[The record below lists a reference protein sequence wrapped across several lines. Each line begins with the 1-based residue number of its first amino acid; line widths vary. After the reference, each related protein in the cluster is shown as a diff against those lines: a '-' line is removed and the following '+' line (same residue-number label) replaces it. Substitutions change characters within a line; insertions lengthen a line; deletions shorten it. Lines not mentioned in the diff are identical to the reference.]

1 MQRGDELGKKNVF
14 SGNLKLARK
23 VRGFTQRDMAKRLE
37 ISNSTYCLYEK
48 GEREPNVNTIEKIA
62 HILYV
67 SIDELF
73 GLYNFGTENL
83 IKETSKSY
91 SIRPHVTWE
100 EFYDLPDG
108 EHAELINGELH
119 YMTAPSRAHQKIVM
133 ELSYA
138 FVSYIK
144 DRKGKC
150 EVYPAPF
157 AVKLSEEEH
166 TIVQPDISVICD
178 KNKLDDRGC
187 NGAPDM
193 VVEILSPSTKDYD
206 SINKYNLY
214 KEYGVREYWIIDPI
228 TKKVMVSL
236 LYGEF
241 RMPNIYGVGSSIKVE
256 IFDDLYIQLD
266 DIF

>member
-1 MQRGDELGKKNVF
+1 MEKKSAF
-14 SGNLKLARK
+14 SRNLKLARK
-23 VRGFTQRDMAKRLE
+23 VRGFTQRDMAKKLD

-73 GLYNFGTENL
+73 GLYNFGTDNL

-91 SIRPHVTWE
+91 NIRPHVTWE
-100 EFYDLPDG
+100 EYYDLPDG
-108 EHAELINGELH
+108 EHAELIHGELF
-119 YMTAPSRAHQKIVM
+119 YMTAPSRIHQEIVM
-133 ELSYA
+133 ELAYTLI
-138 FVSYIK
+138 SYIK

-150 EVYPAPF
+150 QVYAAPF

-178 KNKLDDRGC
+178 TKKLDDRGC

-206 SINKYNLY
+206 SIDKYKLY
-214 KEYGVREYWIIDPI
+214 KEYGVREYWIIDPVA
-228 TKKVMVSL
+228 KKVMVSL
-236 LYGEF
+236 LDGEF
-241 RMPNIYGVGSSIKVE
+241 RMPNIYDVNSSIKVE
-256 IFDDLYIQLD
+256 IFDNLYVKLN
-266 DIF
+266 DIFKEN

>member
-1 MQRGDELGKKNVF
+1 MEKQSTF
-14 SGNLKLARK
+14 SRNLKLARK
-23 VRGFTQRDMAKRLE
+23 ARGFTQRDIAKKLN

-91 SIRPHVTWE
+91 NIRPHISWE
-100 EFYDLPDG
+100 EYYDLPDG
-108 EHAELINGELH
+108 EHAELINGELY
-119 YMTAPSRAHQKIVM
+119 YMSAPSRVHQEIVM
-133 ELSYA
+133 ELTYA
-138 FVSYIK
+138 ILSYIK
-144 DRKGKC
+144 DSKGKC
-150 EVYPAPF
+150 KVYPAPF

-178 KNKLDDRGC
+178 IKKLDDRGC

-206 SINKYNLY
+206 CIDKYQLY
-214 KEYGVREYWIIDPI
+214 KEYGVREYWIIDPV
-228 TKKVMVSL
+228 TKKVMVFL
-236 LYGEF
+236 LDGEF
-241 RMPNIYGVGSSIKVE
+241 GMPNIYGAGSSVKLE
-256 IFDDLYIQLD
+256 IFEDLYISTD
-266 DIF
+266 DIFTEK